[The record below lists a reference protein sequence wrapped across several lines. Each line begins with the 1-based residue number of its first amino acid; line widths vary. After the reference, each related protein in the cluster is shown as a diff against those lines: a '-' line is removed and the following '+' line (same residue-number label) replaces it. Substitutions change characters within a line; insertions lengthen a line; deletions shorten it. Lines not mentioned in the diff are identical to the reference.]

1 MVPRPVCVVVPADA
15 LRMTATHAWGEGLAL
30 TRELAQALGPLIQQ
44 RQAGLGEQ
52 ALADL
57 SYSNLWLFR
66 RAHDYRY
73 HAGDWPLISG
83 HTYDGQCH
91 ALPLFDVNAAPQHV
105 IHQVLEAF
113 GCLYPLCA
121 RDAQGFDPA
130 LYRVS
135 HQRDDDDYLYPA
147 EQFRRYAGRKL
158 QKKRNL
164 MTQLQAQH
172 VLSAEPYTVAL
183 QAQGLQV
190 LDAWL
195 HDKGK
200 PLGAADDLPC
210 REALALAPEL
220 GLEGFVYKADGQVAG
235 FLLAEELQPGVC
247 VVRFAKGLAAFKGI
261 AQYMFHHFASA
272 APRLVVWLNFEQDM
286 GLANFRRTKLSYQPA
301 VLVAKWR
308 ISQLPQDP

>member
-1 MVPRPVCVVVPADA
+1 MALHRVCVAVPADA
-15 LRMTATHAWGEGLAL
+15 SAMPNHHPWGEGVAL
-30 TRELAQALGPLIQQ
+30 TRELAHALSPLIAQ
-44 RQAGLGEQ
+44 RQAGLHEQ

-83 HTYDGQCH
+83 HTYDGQRH
-91 ALPLFDVNAAPQHV
+91 ALPLFDANHAPPHV
-105 IHQVLEAF
+105 ITQALQAF
-113 GCLYPLCA
+113 GCLYPLCE

-130 LYRVS
+130 LYAVT
-135 HQRDDDDYLYPA
+135 HQRDDADYLYPA
-147 EQFRRYAGRKL
+147 AQFQRYAGRRL

-164 MTQLQAQH
+164 MTQLHTHH
-172 VLSAEPYTVAL
+172 VLSAQPYTVAL

-190 LDAWL
+190 LYAWL

-220 GLEGFVYKADGQVAG
+220 GLEGYMYWADGQAAG
-235 FLLAEELQPGVC
+235 FLLAEELQPEVW

-261 AQYMFHHFASA
+261 AQYMFHHFATQA
-272 APRLVVWLNFEQDM
+272 GRPVAWLNFEQDM
-286 GLANFRRTKLSYQPA
+286 GLANFRRTKLSYQPSA
-301 VLVAKWR
+301 LIAKWR